1 MKTIKKGLLSIAA
14 VALLAS
20 SAFAIE
26 AGEIRGQLVSL
37 DSQQNSVTVK
47 TEVLGL
53 SGPETKDVNFSVSRD
68 VKWTVCLSGQC
79 AEKAGIEGY
88 RLVNEY
94 ASFEAYGITPK
105 GSSVTLQKSGDAITS
120 IRINL

>member
-1 MKTIKKGLLSIAA
+1 MKKII
-14 VALLAS
+14 VALVAVMG
-20 SAFAIE
+20 FAAATFAME

-37 DSQQNSVTVK
+37 DSRQNSITVK

-53 SGPETKDVNFSVSRD
+53 SGPEMKDVNFSVSSN

-79 AEKAGIEGY
+79 AEKTGLEGF

-105 GSSVTLQKSGDAITS
+105 GSSVTLQKSGDAIS
-120 IRINL
+120 GIRVNL